1 MVKKVDETLKNG
13 EKKLTANFLMS
24 NSRGAQNVAQDGFIG
39 MKF

>member
-13 EKKLTANFLMS
+13 EKKMDGQFF
-24 NSRGAQNVAQDGFIG
+24 NVEFTRCTKCCSDGFIG